1 MNNFWTRAFTGAV
14 FVAVMIAAIEF
25 SPYTFMILFMV
36 INLLSIIEFYKLFIR
51 NELTPRIFSG
61 IVLSAILYATSAL
74 VASGTA
80 SAQLLFINIP
90 MLFLIFIFELYLKS
104 EKPFEN
110 IAYTLLG
117 VAYLT
122 LPLALFN
129 SMAFLPGENTGYHSG
144 IIIGY
149 FLILW
154 ASDTGAYLSGM
165 KFGKHKLFERHSPK
179 KTWEG
184 SVGGCL
190 AALLLGYTNSLF
202 FTQLALSEWLIVGLL
217 IVITGTFGDLIE
229 SMLKRS
235 LKIKDSGNILP
246 GHGGMLDRFD
256 GLFISIPFVFT
267 YLALIGKV

>member
-25 SPYTFMILFMV
+25 SPYTFMIIFMV

-184 SVGGCL
+184 SIGGCL

>member
-1 MNNFWTRAFTGAV
+1 MNNFWTRAVTGAV
-14 FVAVMIAAIEF
+14 FVAVIIAAIEL
-25 SPYTFMILFMV
+25 SPYTFMLLFMI
-36 INLLSIIEFYKLFIR
+36 INLLSIIEFYRLFIR
-51 NELTPRIFSG
+51 NDLTPRIFSG
-61 IVLSAILYATSAL
+61 ITLSLILYITSAL
-74 VASGTA
+74 VASGKV
-80 SAQLLFINIP
+80 SAQLLFLNIP
-90 MLFLIFIFELYLKS
+90 MVFLIFIFELYLKS

-117 VAYLT
+117 VIYLT
-122 LPLALFN
+122 VPLALFN

-165 KFGKHKLFERHSPK
+165 TFGKHKLFERHSPK

-184 SVGGCL
+184 SIGGCL
-190 AALLLGYTNSLF
+190 AALLLGYINAQF
-202 FTQLALSEWLIVGLL
+202 FKQLTLSEWFIVSII
-217 IVITGTFGDLIE
+217 IVVSGTFGDLIE

-235 LKIKDSGNILP
+235 LNIKDSGTILP

-256 GLFISIPFVFT
+256 GLFISIPFVFF

>member
-184 SVGGCL
+184 SIGGCL

>member
-51 NELTPRIFSG
+51 NDLTPRIFSG

-184 SVGGCL
+184 SIGGCL
-190 AALLLGYTNSLF
+190 AALLLGYINSLF
-202 FTQLALSEWLIVGLL
+202 FTQLALSEWLIVSLL

-229 SMLKRS
+229 SMLKPS

>member
-1 MNNFWTRAFTGAV
+1 LNNFWTRAFTGAV

-184 SVGGCL
+184 SIGGCL

>member
-51 NELTPRIFSG
+51 NDLTPRIFSG

-184 SVGGCL
+184 SIGGCL
-190 AALLLGYTNSLF
+190 AALLLGYINSLF
-202 FTQLALSEWLIVGLL
+202 FTQLALSEWLIVSLL

-235 LKIKDSGNILP
+235 LKLKDSGNILP

>member
-110 IAYTLLG
+110 IAYTLFG

-184 SVGGCL
+184 SIGGCL

-217 IVITGTFGDLIE
+217 IVITGAFGVLIE

>member
-190 AALLLGYTNSLF
+190 AALLLGYINSLF